1 LHFLLAL
8 IGVLTLAGGV
18 GLFINA
24 TALPQE
30 ILGVAGVG
38 LGLALWALAAVID
51 SVKTGHWWS

>member
-8 IGVLTLAGGV
+8 LGLLALAGGV

-24 TALPQE
+24 NALPQE

-38 LGLALWALAAVID
+38 LGLSLWALAAVID
-51 SVKTGHWWS
+51 TVKTGHWWS